1 MRRLRGR
8 LRRTGRLRGGVAKLS
23 LREDMCTW
31 ANEDCCIATRQG
43 PRSRLQSPGV
53 AEWATRRGE
62 PWGSSWDAPW
72 GQPPVSTVPRPGRPP
87 TRKPAQRQHRRPR
100 VRSDVVTNS
109 IHGGESGGVLPALGK
124 ERSFGD
130 RVRGQC
136 SPLTFPVVAAS
147 PPPWVFPET
156 RGGGG
161 LGGGEGAR
169 PYKQENSRGIPRRGL
184 KNAQTHL

>member
-1 MRRLRGR
+1 MYLLKCLFKRHMYCQRL
-8 LRRTGRLRGGVAKLS
+8 
-23 LREDMCTW
+23 
-31 ANEDCCIATRQG
+31 
-43 PRSRLQSPGV
+43 
-53 AEWATRRGE
+53 
-62 PWGSSWDAPW
+62 
-72 GQPPVSTVPRPGRPP
+72 GQPPVSPVPRPGRPP

-136 SPLTFPVVAAS
+136 SPPTYPVVAVS
-147 PPPWVFPET
+147 PPPWVSPET

-161 LGGGEGAR
+161 LGPSVAGKAQDPTNKTPRVESHAR
-169 PYKQENSRGIPRRGL
+169 RDSELLRKPRQPLKLTLPYGPIMILQD
-184 KNAQTHL
+184 